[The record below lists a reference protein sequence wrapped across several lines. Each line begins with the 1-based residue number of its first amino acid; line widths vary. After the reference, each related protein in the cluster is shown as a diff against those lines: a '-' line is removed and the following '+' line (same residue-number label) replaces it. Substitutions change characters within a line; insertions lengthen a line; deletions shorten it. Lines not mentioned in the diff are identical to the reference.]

1 MAKTRSDLVYRA
13 LKNLGALPAGQTPS
27 NEEYNSVDG
36 LIDAMVEDLLGR
48 DIVFIEDADVIEDR
62 YFLALGNVLA
72 GHAAAEF
79 GMQNDSAIAA
89 RMIKG
94 EKDLETIAS
103 TRPTYNVLEVQA
115 Y

>member
-1 MAKTRSDLVYRA
+1 VHRA
-13 LKNLGALPAGQTPS
+13 LKNLGVLPAGQSPS
-27 NEEYNSVDG
+27 PEEFNSVDD
-36 LIDAMVEDLLGR
+36 LVDAMIEDLLGR

-79 GMQNDSAIAA
+79 GMQNDQAIAA

-94 EKDLETIAS
+94 EKDLEIITS

>member
-1 MAKTRSDLVYRA
+1 MAKTRVDLVWRA
-13 LKNLGALPAGQTPS
+13 LRNLGVLPAGQTPS
-27 NEEYNSVDG
+27 NEEYNAVNG
-36 LIDAMVEDLLGR
+36 LVEPMVEDLIAR
-48 DIVFIEDADVIEDR
+48 DIVQIDTPEVIDDR

-79 GMQNDSAIAA
+79 GMQNDQALAA

-94 EKDLETIAS
+94 ERDLEQMFS
-103 TRPTYNVLEVQA
+103 TRPTYNTLEILA